1 MARQVRSEATR
12 QKIIDAAIDVYNEVG
27 YAAAGRG
34 AIVERMGMTKGAL
47 YHHFDSMD
55 ALTSA
60 IVDQGSDILQSALGN
75 VTESSAPGLE
85 NMIHS
90 TFVAAELLVSNRVIR
105 ASHQLVLVAGKFN
118 ESASRVYTNWAQ
130 AMAAQARR
138 AAAEGD
144 LRPEVDPDAV
154 SESIIDAVYGAQV
167 LGMATSSGDL
177 VGRLSRMWELLLP
190 AVATESSRSYF
201 REFVAREG
209 LRRIENTPAERS

>member
-12 QKIIDAAIDVYNEVG
+12 QKIIDAAIDVFNEVG

-60 IVDQGSDILQSALGN
+60 IIDQGSEILQSALGT
-75 VTESSAPGLE
+75 VTKTFAPGLE

-90 TFVAAELLVSNRVIR
+90 TFVAAELLASDRVVR
-105 ASHQLVLVAGKFN
+105 VSHQLVLVAGRFS
-118 ESASRVYTNWAQ
+118 ESAAGVYANWVQ
-130 AMAAQARR
+130 SMAAQARR
-138 AAAEGD
+138 AITEGD
-144 LRPEVDPDAV
+144 LRPDLDPDEV
-154 SESIIDAVYGAQV
+154 SESIIEAMYGAQ
-167 LGMATSSGDL
+167 LLCAATSSGDPT
-177 VGRLSRMWELLLP
+177 VRLSRMWELLLP
-190 AVATESSRSYF
+190 AVATDSSVGYF

-209 LRRIENTPAERS
+209 LRRIEHTPVE